1 MSGLRL
7 REQQTLDSMLKWE
20 RKKLQSF
27 LRRVKRIERRVM
39 KVEDNVQ
46 ITSHEILIELM
57 KYCKKIKTKQAYQT

>member
-7 REQQTLDSMLKWE
+7 REQQILDSMLKWGK
-20 RKKLQSF
+20 KKLQS
-27 LRRVKRIERRVM
+27 LVRRVKGIERRVM

-46 ITSHEILIELM
+46 ITSHEILIELI